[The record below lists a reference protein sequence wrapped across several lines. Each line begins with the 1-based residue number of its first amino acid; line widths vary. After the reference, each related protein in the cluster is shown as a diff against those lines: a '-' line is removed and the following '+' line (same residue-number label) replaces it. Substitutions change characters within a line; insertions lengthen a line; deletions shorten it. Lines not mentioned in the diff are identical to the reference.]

1 MDRKNYISGL
11 IYGASAF
18 TMWGLLPLYWKLV
31 SAITPYQIFA
41 QRVVWSFFFITFILV
56 IRKRLPILIAALK
69 SGNEWRKILLP
80 SLFISINWLLYIWA
94 VNNNFV
100 IETSLG
106 YYINPL
112 VLTLF
117 GYIFYK
123 ERLNNLQKIGI
134 GLAAIGVAVKTVLYG
149 KLPIVALVLAVCFG
163 SYGLLKKKSNL
174 DSLTGLGF
182 ETMII
187 GFPSLIYMGLMEF
200 SGRGITGNLPGSFW
214 LLIALSGIV
223 TATPLL
229 MYAESTKKLPLN
241 VVGFLQYISPTIAL
255 MLGIFVFGE
264 PFELGSLIAFSFI
277 WIGLGFFTYSQFKL
291 LKR

>member
-1 MDRKNYISGL
+1 MDRKNYVIGL
-11 IYGASAF
+11 VYGASAF

-31 SAITPYQIFA
+31 NAITPYQIFA
-41 QRVVWSFFFITFILV
+41 QRVVWSFVFITLILV
-56 IRKRLPILIAALK
+56 IFKKTPILMKALK
-69 SGNEWRKILLP
+69 SKREWKRIVLP
-80 SLFISINWLLYIWA
+80 SILISVNWLLYIWG

-117 GYIFYK
+117 GFIFYK
-123 ERLNNLQKIGI
+123 ERLNRYQKIGI
-134 GLAAIGVAVKTVLYG
+134 GLATLGVLVKTVLYG

-182 ETMII
+182 ETLII
-187 GFPSLIYMGLMEF
+187 GIPSLIYMGIMEF
-200 SGRGITGNLPGSFW
+200 GGNGITGNLPNSFW
-214 LLIALSGIV
+214 ILISLSGIV

-264 PFELGSLIAFSFI
+264 PFDIGSLIAFSLI
-277 WIGLGFFTYSQFKL
+277 WLGLGFFSYSQFKL

>member
-1 MDRKNYISGL
+1 
-11 IYGASAF
+11 
-18 TMWGLLPLYWKLV
+18 
-31 SAITPYQIFA
+31 
-41 QRVVWSFFFITFILV
+41 
-56 IRKRLPILIAALK
+56 
-69 SGNEWRKILLP
+69 
-80 SLFISINWLLYIWA
+80 
-94 VNNNFV
+94 V

-117 GYIFYK
+117 GFIFYK
-123 ERLNNLQKIGI
+123 ERLNRYQKIGI
-134 GLAAIGVAVKTVLYG
+134 GLATLGVLVKTVLYG

-182 ETMII
+182 ETLII
-187 GFPSLIYMGLMEF
+187 GIPSLIYMGIMEF
-200 SGRGITGNLPGSFW
+200 GGNGITGNLPNSFW
-214 LLIALSGIV
+214 ILISLSGIV

-264 PFELGSLIAFSFI
+264 PFDIGSLIAFSLI
-277 WIGLGFFTYSQFKL
+277 WLGLGFFSYSQFKL

>member
-1 MDRKNYISGL
+1 MDRKNYVIGL
-11 IYGASAF
+11 VYGASAF

-31 SAITPYQIFA
+31 NAITPYQIFA
-41 QRVVWSFFFITFILV
+41 QRVVWSFVFITLILV
-56 IRKRLPILIAALK
+56 IFKKTPILMKALK
-69 SGNEWRKILLP
+69 SKREWKRIVLP
-80 SLFISINWLLYIWA
+80 SILISVNWLLYIWA

-117 GYIFYK
+117 GFIFYK
-123 ERLNNLQKIGI
+123 ERLNRYQKIGI
-134 GLAAIGVAVKTVLYG
+134 GLATLGVLVKTVLYG

-182 ETMII
+182 ETLII
-187 GFPSLIYMGLMEF
+187 GIPSLIYMGIMEF
-200 SGRGITGNLPGSFW
+200 GGNGITGNLPNSFW
-214 LLIALSGIV
+214 ILISLSGIV

-264 PFELGSLIAFSFI
+264 PFDIGSLIAFSLI
-277 WIGLGFFTYSQFKL
+277 WLGLGFFSYSQFKL